1 MGSGVRL
8 ESVSV
13 PFLPECIAVNLM
25 VEQGH
30 PFILSDIVFCGC
42 SDGAE
47 PLTLS
52 VQFVSAE
59 TAGQIPPQSD
69 RTKSVRN
76 HLAWSIDP
84 DDADVAEENALFVFL
99 ILTRAAFLPTMR
111 RVLRQGALL
120 CTGAWYRTAFTLML
134 VNEHKH
140 CPQDPKV
147 SEVHFVP
154 RC

>member
-1 MGSGVRL
+1 M
-8 ESVSV
+8 SV
-13 PFLPECIAVNLM
+13 PFLPKCIAVNLM

-30 PFILSDIVFCGC
+30 PFILSDILFCGC
-42 SDGAE
+42 GSRAE

-59 TAGQIPPQSD
+59 TAAQISPQSD
-69 RTKSVRN
+69 RTESIRN
-76 HLAWSIDP
+76 HLARSIDP
-84 DDADVAEENALFVFL
+84 DDTDVAEENALFVFL
-99 ILTRAAFLPTMR
+99 ILARTPFLPTMG

-120 CTGAWYRTAFTLML
+120 CTGARYGTAFTLML
-134 VNEHKH
+134 VNQHKH
-140 CPQDPKV
+140 RPQDPKV